1 MDKIG
6 SHFFK
11 ILLIK
16 NIKNEEKFQDEHDNK
31 QKNNYKP
38 LKNIGVKKDNDCFL
52 FLSIN
57 QVAFKK
63 N

>member
-31 QKNNYKP
+31 QKYPK
-38 LKNIGVKKDNDCFL
+38 F
-52 FLSIN
+52 
-57 QVAFKK
+57 
-63 N
+63 